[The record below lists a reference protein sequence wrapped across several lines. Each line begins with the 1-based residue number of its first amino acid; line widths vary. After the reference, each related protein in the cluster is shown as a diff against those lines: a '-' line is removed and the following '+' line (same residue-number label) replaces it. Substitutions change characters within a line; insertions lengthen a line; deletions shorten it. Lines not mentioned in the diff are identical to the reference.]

1 MFKDG
6 EDEVVKKLWVYY
18 QLIQTIKNL
27 ENKEKPLK
35 IVFRDWSSVVHICW
49 CLDTSLRDEQHAD
62 QAYVLSL
69 PKYDLFK

>member
-35 IVFRDWSSVVHICW
+35 IVFRD
-49 CLDTSLRDEQHAD
+49 
-62 QAYVLSL
+62 
-69 PKYDLFK
+69 